1 MRRRARAAAAALLT
15 VVVAVGAVAAG
26 CGGTKDLTEGLSPAE
41 ILEASSEAAVRVTSY
56 HPTISLTLELPTSDS
71 SPPEGILGRLA
82 GQPATID
89 AEGPVRTAA
98 SEEGPAFSLDLDVQL
113 AGFNMQGTLTT
124 VDGAVYLSV
133 LGADFQ
139 LDVPAEQVR
148 ALLMP
153 PEPARFIEAPQEVG
167 REEIDGVPTVHLQ
180 GEIAKDVAVDFI
192 LELLGTAPAL
202 LGGEGLPEG
211 ADLEELR
218 ARLLDAVSESRADV
232 WIGTEDLLPRRAR
245 AHLVVAGSLE
255 PLLPG
260 IEGLTLDANADIDDF
275 DEEVD
280 IEAPANPIPFD
291 PQLFS
296 GFLG

>member
-15 VVVAVGAVAAG
+15 VIAMGAVAAG
-26 CGGTKDLTEGLSPAE
+26 CGGSKDLTEGLSPAG
-41 ILEASSEAAVRVTSY
+41 ILEASSEAAAQVASY

-82 GQPATID
+82 GQPVTVD

-98 SEEGPAFSLDLDVQL
+98 SEEGPAFALDLDVQL
-113 AGFNMQGTLTT
+113 AGFDVQGTLTM
-124 VDGAVYLSV
+124 VDDAVYLSV
-133 LGADFQ
+133 LGVDFQ
-139 LDVPAEQVR
+139 LDVPAQQVR

-167 REEIDGVPTVHLQ
+167 REEIGGVPTVHLQ
-180 GEIAKDVAVDFI
+180 GEIATDVAVDFI
-192 LELLGTAPAL
+192 LELLGNAPGL

-232 WIGTEDLLPRRAR
+232 WIGTEDLLPRRAV

-275 DEEVD
+275 DDEVD
-280 IEAPANPIPFD
+280 IEAPPNPIPFD
-291 PQLFS
+291 PNLLP

>member
-1 MRRRARAAAAALLT
+1 MHRRARAAAAALLT
-15 VVVAVGAVAAG
+15 VIAVGAGAAG
-26 CGGTKDLTEGLSPAE
+26 CGGSKDLTEGLSPAE
-41 ILEASSEAAVRVTSY
+41 ILEGSSEAAAQVASY
-56 HPTISLTLELPTSDS
+56 HPTISLTLELPTSGS

-82 GQPATID
+82 GQPVTID

-113 AGFNMQGTLTT
+113 AGFNVQGTLTM
-124 VDGAVYLSV
+124 VDNAVYLTV

-180 GEIAKDVAVDFI
+180 GEIATDVAVDFI
-192 LELLGTAPAL
+192 LELLGNAGL

-232 WIGTEDLLPRRAR
+232 WIGTEDLLPRRAA

-260 IEGLTLDANADIDDF
+260 IEGLTLDANADMDDF

-280 IEAPANPIPFD
+280 IEAPADPIPFD
-291 PQLFS
+291 PDLLP